1 MCMGDDYYTPR
12 GKRKSK
18 SDKRKK
24 KRHGVYKR
32 GGKFR
37 TSGKKIKKE

>member
-1 MCMGDDYYTPR
+1 MTQEPHY

-18 SDKRKK
+18 KEKKLKR
-24 KRHGVYKR
+24 RYRIYKR

-37 TSGKKIKKE
+37 DKKC